1 MRVTEIGRKTQKK
14 LPSETYTAELKKMR
28 QEHEKMVKG
37 MFEFVDAQGGFFEFN
52 YKFFPGEPIRRIYLT
67 HGEITELPLGVVK
80 HLNGCTKKVRLMS
93 PHNPV
98 ELNKKGIPNTYQKF
112 SRLKFTPVDWS

>member
-1 MRVTEIGRKTQKK
+1 MRIQEIGRKTQKK

-37 MFEFVDAQGGFFEFN
+37 MFEFVDAQGGFFEFD
-52 YKFFPGEPIRRIYLT
+52 YRFFPGEPIRKIHLT
-67 HGEITELPLGVVK
+67 HGEITDMPLGLVK
-80 HLNGCTKKVRLMS
+80 HLNGTMRKVRTLNLEQGNKGLMS
-93 PHNPV
+93 
-98 ELNKKGIPNTYQKF
+98 TYQKF